1 MSIQDEAELVM
12 VLRDYSCKKRGA
24 WDEGIDITALDEAAK
39 EKILLRVITS
49 KSKSG
54 FYGVDAVRSMVD
66 VMKRGRYDKGFLIAK
81 RFTNAAKEEMAK
93 NDIQRISEKHML
105 PFKPERLYLK
115 LNSYVDNFC
124 KIKCGKIPEA
134 ESDCRSDCKIRVISD
149 NATFHFESGWIQ
161 LLKNDF
167 KQLLMLQN
175 SGELAEK
182 AFFVI

>member
-1 MSIQDEAELVM
+1 MTIQDEAELVM
-12 VLRDYSCKKRGA
+12 VLREYNCMKRGK
-24 WDEGIDITALDEAAK
+24 WEEGIDITALDESAQ

-54 FYGVDAVRSMVD
+54 FYGVDAVRNMVN

-93 NDIQRISEKHML
+93 NDIQRISEKHLL
-105 PFKPERLYLK
+105 PFKPDRLYLK
-115 LNSYVDNFC
+115 LNNYVDDFC

-134 ESDCRSDCKIRVISD
+134 ESDCQSDCKIRVISD
-149 NATFHFESGWIQ
+149 NATFHFENGWIQ

-167 KQLLMLQN
+167 KQLLLLQKT
-175 SGELAEK
+175 GKL
-182 AFFVI
+182 

>member
-12 VLRDYSCKKRGA
+12 ALRDYDCKKRGE
-24 WDEGIDITALDEAAK
+24 WDEGIDITALDAEAK

-66 VMKRGRYDKGFLIAK
+66 VMKRGRYDKGVLIAK

-93 NDIQRISEKHML
+93 NNIQRISESHML
-105 PFKPERLYLK
+105 PFKPDRLYLRI
-115 LNSYVDNFC
+115 NNYVDKMC
-124 KIKCGKIPEA
+124 IAKCGKVPEA
-134 ESDCRSDCKIRVISD
+134 ETECQSDCKIRVISD
-149 NATFHFESGWIQ
+149 NASFHFENGWLS

-167 KQLLMLQN
+167 KQLLALKN
-175 SGELAEK
+175 SEK
-182 AFFVI
+182 L